1 MSDLRQR
8 KKADAPPTPAK
19 SPAALAKEE
28 DSSSLLLDVF
38 RALTF
43 LIICSCA
50 LSYFVT
56 RNSVVWGLQRPNWTR
71 VDVVRSWIVFPPSLF
86 TPSQSAKAIPIYAD
100 YAISRTGRSSIQMK
114 I

>member
-71 VDVVRSWIVFPPSLF
+71 VDVVRSWIVFPPFPLHPLS
-86 TPSQSAKAIPIYAD
+86 
-100 YAISRTGRSSIQMK
+100 ISKSYSNIC
-114 I
+114 